1 MAISDLIYLSNTGL
15 HYQDY
20 PTVLIYLQ
28 DQYRTNYGQDVYL
41 EADSQ
46 DGQSIAAQAQ
56 AMYDLM
62 QLMAMAYNS
71 FSPTTAIGDALSR
84 NVKINGISRRPATY
98 STADLRII
106 GTNGTQILNGV
117 AEDVAGIKW
126 QLPATVTIPS
136 GGEITVTATSS
147 TIGTITAVAGTINK
161 IATPTLGWQSVTNL
175 SAATVGVPVES
186 DGELR
191 IRQAQSTMIPAQTVM
206 DSITGSVQSLAG
218 VTRARGY
225 ENASNGTDG
234 NGIPAHNI
242 SIVAEGGTT
251 QSIAEA
257 IARKKPPGIPTYG
270 TTSATTYDQHGV
282 PNVINFYRP
291 TVATISIE
299 VSITAGIGYVASMI
313 DEIKAALVAYIAT
326 LKIGDDIYITKL
338 FVPANLSN
346 QASGQTFDV
355 TQIRIKKNS
364 GSWVTSNITLAFNE
378 VANTATS
385 NIIVIAS

>member
-1 MAISDLIYLSNTGL
+1 MAISDLVYIDATGF
-15 HYQDY
+15 HYADY
-20 PTVLIYLQ
+20 PTVLAYIQ
-28 DQYRTNYGQDVYL
+28 DQYRTIYGQDIYL

-46 DGQSIAAQAQ
+46 DGQWIALQAL
-56 AMYDLM
+56 MIYDTI
-62 QLMAMAYNS
+62 QVAASVYTS

-84 NVKINGISRRPATY
+84 NVKINGISRRSATY

-117 AEDVAGIKW
+117 AEDSAGIKW
-126 QLPATVTIPS
+126 RLPATVTIPS
-136 GGEITVTATSS
+136 GGEITVTATAE
-147 TIGTITAVAGTINK
+147 TIGAITAGANTIIK
-161 IATPTLGWQSVTNL
+161 IATPTLGWQSVTNI
-175 SAATVGVPVES
+175 SAATVGIAVES

-191 IRQAQSTMIPAQTVM
+191 IRQAQSTMIPSQTVM
-206 DSITGSVQSLAG
+206 DGITGAVQSLIG

-225 ENASNGTDG
+225 QNSTNTTDA

-242 SIVAEGGTT
+242 AIVAEGGTT
-251 QSIAEA
+251 QSIADV

-270 TTSATTYDQHGV
+270 TTSATTYDQQGV
-282 PNVINFYRP
+282 PNTINFYRP

-299 VSITAGIGYVASMI
+299 VSITAGVGYVASMI
-313 DEIKAALVAYIAT
+313 DDIKAALVAYIAT

-338 FVPANLSN
+338 FVPANLLN
-346 QASGQTFDV
+346 QVSVQTFDV

-378 VANTATS
+378 VASTAAS
-385 NIIVIAS
+385 NITVIAS

>member
-1 MAISDLIYLSNTGL
+1 MAISDLLYLDATGL
-15 HYQDY
+15 HYPDY
-20 PTVLIYLQ
+20 PTVLSYIQ
-28 DQYRTNYGQDVYL
+28 DAYRTIYGQDVYL
-41 EADSQ
+41 ESDSQ
-46 DGQSIAAQAQ
+46 DGQWIAVQAL
-56 AMYDLM
+56 MIYDTM
-62 QLMAMAYNS
+62 QVAASVYNS
-71 FSPTTAIGDALSR
+71 FSPLTAEGDALSR
-84 NVKINGISRRPATY
+84 NVKINGISRRVATY
-98 STADLRII
+98 STVDLTII
-106 GTNGTQILNGV
+106 GTTGTQILNGV
-117 AEDVAGIKW
+117 AEDVTGVKW
-126 QLPATVTIPS
+126 RLPSTVTIPS
-136 GGEITVTATSS
+136 SGEITVTATSS
-147 TIGTITAVAGTINK
+147 AIGAITAGAGTINK

-175 SAATVGVPVES
+175 SAATVGVPVER

-191 IRQAQSTMIPAQTVM
+191 IRQTQSTMIPSQTVM
-206 DSITGSVQSLAG
+206 DGITGAVQSLAG

-225 ENASNGTDG
+225 QNASNGTDG

-242 SIVAEGGTT
+242 SIVADGGTT

-270 TTSATTYDQHGV
+270 TTSATTYDQQGV
-282 PNVINFYRP
+282 ANVINFYRP

-299 VSITAGIGYVASMI
+299 VSITAGVGYVASMM

-326 LKIGDDIYITKL
+326 LKIGDDIFITKL

-378 VANTATS
+378 VASTANS
-385 NIIVIAS
+385 NITVIVA

>member
-1 MAISDLIYLSNTGL
+1 MAISDLVYIDATGF
-15 HYQDY
+15 HYPDY
-20 PTVLIYLQ
+20 PTVLDYIQ
-28 DQYRTNYGQDVYL
+28 DAYRTIYGQDVYL
-41 EADSQ
+41 DADSQ
-46 DGQSIAAQAQ
+46 DGQWIAVQAL
-56 AMYDLM
+56 MIYDTI
-62 QLMAMAYNS
+62 QVAASVYTS
-71 FSPTTAIGDALSR
+71 FSPLTAISDALSR
-84 NVKINGISRRPATY
+84 NVKINGISRRVATY
-98 STADLRII
+98 STADLKII
-106 GTNGTQILNGV
+106 GTTGTQILNGI
-117 AEDVAGIKW
+117 AEDMAGVKW
-126 QLPATVTIPS
+126 RLPATVTIPS
-136 GGEITVTATSS
+136 SGEITVTATAS
-147 TIGTITAVAGTINK
+147 TIGDVTAGAGTINK

-175 SAATVGVPVES
+175 LAATVGVPVES

-191 IRQAQSTMIPAQTVM
+191 IRQTQSTMIPSQTVM
-206 DSITGSVQSLAG
+206 DGITGAVQSLAG

-225 ENASNGTDG
+225 QNASNGTDG

-270 TTSATTYDQHGV
+270 TTSATTYDGQGV
-282 PNVINFYRP
+282 ANIINFYRP

-299 VSITAGIGYVASMI
+299 VSITAGVGYVSSMI

-378 VANTATS
+378 VASTAIS
-385 NIIVIAS
+385 NITVIVA

>member
-1 MAISDLIYLSNTGL
+1 MSNTGL
-15 HYQDY
+15 NYQDY
-20 PTVLIYLQ
+20 PTVLTYLH
-28 DQYRTNYGQDVYL
+28 DQYRTNYGQDIYL

-62 QLMAMAYNS
+62 QLMAMVYNS
-71 FSPTTAIGDALSR
+71 FSPMTAIGDALSR
-84 NVKINGISRRPATY
+84 NVKINGISRRVATY

-117 AEDVAGIKW
+117 AEDSAGIKW
-126 QLPATVTIPS
+126 RLPATVTIPS
-136 GGEITVTATSS
+136 GGEITVTATAE
-147 TIGTITAVAGTINK
+147 TIGAITAGSNTINK
-161 IATPTLGWQSVTNL
+161 IATPTLGWQSVNNL
-175 SAATVGVPVES
+175 SAATVGVAVES

-191 IRQAQSTMIPAQTVM
+191 IRQAQSTMIPSQTVM
-206 DSITGSVQSLAG
+206 DGITGSVQSLAG
-218 VTRARGY
+218 VTRSRGY

-282 PNVINFYRP
+282 SNVINFYRP

-326 LKIGDDIYITKL
+326 LKIGDDIFITKL

-346 QASGQTFDV
+346 DASGQAFDV

-385 NIIVIAS
+385 NIMVIAS

>member
-1 MAISDLIYLSNTGL
+1 MAISNLVYIDATGF
-15 HYQDY
+15 HYPDY
-20 PTVLIYLQ
+20 PTVLTYLQ
-28 DQYRTNYGQDVYL
+28 DEYRTNYGQDVYL

-46 DGQSIAAQAQ
+46 DGQSLAVQAQ

-62 QLMAMAYNS
+62 QGMALVYNS

-84 NVKINGISRRPATY
+84 NVKINGISRRAATY

-106 GTNGTQILNGV
+106 GTNGTQIFNGI
-117 AEDVAGIKW
+117 AEDSAGIKW
-126 QLPATVTIPS
+126 RLPATVTIPS
-136 GGEITVTATSS
+136 SGEVTVTATAE
-147 TIGTITAVAGTINK
+147 TIGAITAGAGTITK

-175 SAATVGVPVES
+175 SAATVGVAVES

-191 IRQAQSTMIPAQTVM
+191 IRQAQSTMIPSQTVM
-206 DSITGSVQSLAG
+206 DGITGAVQSLVG

-225 ENASNGTDG
+225 QNSSNVTDG

-251 QSIAEA
+251 QSIADA

-270 TTSATTYDQHGV
+270 TTSATTYDQQGV

-313 DEIKAALVAYIAT
+313 DDIKAALVGYVAT
-326 LKIGDDIYITKL
+326 LKIGDDIYLTKL

-385 NIIVIAS
+385 NITVIAS

>member
-1 MAISDLIYLSNTGL
+1 MAISDLVYIDATGF
-15 HYQDY
+15 HYPDY
-20 PTVLIYLQ
+20 PTVLAYIQ
-28 DQYRTNYGQDVYL
+28 DAYRTIYGQDVYL

-46 DGQSIAAQAQ
+46 DGQWIAAQAL
-56 AMYDLM
+56 MIYDTI
-62 QLMAMAYNS
+62 QVAASVYTS
-71 FSPTTAIGDALSR
+71 FSPLTAIGDALSR
-84 NVKINGISRRPATY
+84 NVQINGISRRVATY

-106 GTNGTQILNGV
+106 GTHGTQILNGV
-117 AEDVAGIKW
+117 AEDSAGIKW
-126 QLPATVTIPS
+126 RLPATVTIPS
-136 GGEITVTATSS
+136 GGEITVTGTAE
-147 TIGTITAVAGTINK
+147 TIGAITAGANTINR
-161 IATPTLGWQSVTNL
+161 IATPTLGWQSVTNI
-175 SAATVGVPVES
+175 SAATVGVAVES

-191 IRQAQSTMIPAQTVM
+191 IRQAQSTMIPSQTIM
-206 DSITGSVQSLAG
+206 DGITGAVQSLAG

-225 ENASNGTDG
+225 QNESNGTDG

-242 SIVAEGGTT
+242 SIIAEGGTT
-251 QSIAEA
+251 QSIADV

-270 TTSATTYDQHGV
+270 TTSATTYDQQGV
-282 PNVINFYRP
+282 ANTINFFRP

-313 DEIKAALVAYIAT
+313 DDIKAALVAYIAT

-378 VANTATS
+378 VASTAAS
-385 NIIVIAS
+385 NITVIAS